1 MSFTLKISDRQT
13 VRNVQFFNEFAF
25 ELKYDSIASGFSFS
39 FYFDPF
45 NNDHKLI
52 ASVTKY
58 SECEVMYNDEILLT
72 GNILNTRF
80 KHDSKIN
87 LCVVSGHS
95 KTGVLSLCQIPPKLY
110 PLQSNGLTLRQI
122 ATKLIEPFNLQ
133 MVVDASVAEKMDKV
147 YKVSIAEPTETVADY
162 LVKISRLRDI
172 VITHDEKGRLLFTSA
187 NLKGQPIVEYDNAN
201 GMFTATSFD
210 LDFNGSEMHS
220 EITVMKQPN
229 NDGGNASEKTI
240 ANPFVSSDYFSA
252 KVTTQT
258 AGNDNDTL
266 PATKRALASELQ
278 NIKLTINT
286 DRWVLD
292 KKIIRPNNTISI
304 IDPYLYLYEK
314 TIFFIE
320 SISYQGDNTQT
331 TAILNCVL
339 PEVYNG
345 ETPKN
350 IFE

>member
-1 MSFTLKISDRQT
+1 MSFTLKISDRLT

-25 ELKYDSIASGFSFS
+25 DLKYDSIASGFSFS

-45 NNDHKLI
+45 NEEHKLI

-58 SECEVMYNDEILLT
+58 SECEVIFDGETLLT
-72 GNILNTRF
+72 GNILDARF
-80 KHDSKIN
+80 KHNSVAN

-95 KTGVLSLCQIPPKLY
+95 KTGILNLCQIPTKLY

-122 ATKLIEPFNLQ
+122 TSKLIQPFNLK
-133 MVVDASVAEKMDKV
+133 MVVDSSVAEKMDKV
-147 YKVSIAEPTETVADY
+147 YKVSIAEPTQSVADY
-162 LVKISRLRDI
+162 LVALSRQRDI
-172 VITHDEKGRLLFTSA
+172 VITHNEKGQLLFTSA
-187 NLKGQPIVEYDNAN
+187 NLKGQPIIDYDYRN
-201 GMFTATSFD
+201 GMFAGTSFD
-210 LDFNGSEMHS
+210 LDFNGSEMHK

-229 NDGGNASEKTI
+229 NDGGNAAEKTI
-240 ANPFVSSDYFSA
+240 INPFVASDYFSS

-266 PATKRALASELQ
+266 SATKRALAAELQ
-278 NIKLTINT
+278 NIKLAVNT
-286 DRWVLD
+286 DRWILD

-320 SISYQGDNTQT
+320 SISYQGNNSQT
-331 TAILNCVL
+331 TAILNCVI
-339 PEVYNG
+339 PEVYSG